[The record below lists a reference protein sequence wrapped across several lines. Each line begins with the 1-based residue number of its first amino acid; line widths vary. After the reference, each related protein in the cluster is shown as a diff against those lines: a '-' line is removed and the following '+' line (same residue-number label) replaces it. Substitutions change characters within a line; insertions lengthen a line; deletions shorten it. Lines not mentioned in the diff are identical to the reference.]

1 MAHEISHV
9 TQRHLARMMED
20 QKSTTPLAIAGTI
33 GSLLLVMANPQ
44 AGFAALTGTM
54 AGVQQGMI
62 SFTQANEQEA
72 DRIGLQTLRR
82 AGFDPHSMA
91 DFMQV
96 MSDQTRYMSKPLKYC

>member
-1 MAHEISHV
+1 
-9 TQRHLARMMED
+9 
-20 QKSTTPLAIAGTI
+20 
-33 GSLLLVMANPQ
+33 MANPQ